1 MSMDIPEEWD
11 DEVSDT
17 DTVEVDFEVD
27 PVVIHAESEDES
39 GESDGDATEA
49 PDPDLDNLVIEF
61 VDLFNAR
68 DMDALAELLASDAES
83 SFLHESS
90 RAGVI
95 EGLEDLVFR
104 RPDVV
109 TTRGDLGTAPVAA
122 VWFLD
127 ADTDH
132 YRLCGFF
139 TMELAVGETPLI
151 GRIDLIEELA
161 DDDDLVVETPDDSE
175 RPEWEDWTAQD
186 ET

>member
-1 MSMDIPEEWD
+1 MPVEIPDDWD
-11 DEVSDT
+11 DAGSDA
-17 DTVEVDFEVD
+17 DTTEVDFAAD
-27 PVVIHAESEDES
+27 PVVIHAEFEDES
-39 GESDGDATEA
+39 GEGDDGPSEG
-49 PDPDLDNLVIEF
+49 PDPDLDNLVVEF

-68 DMDALAELLASDAES
+68 DMDSLAELLAADAES

-90 RAGVI
+90 GSGVI
-95 EGLEDLVFR
+95 EGLEDLIFR

-109 TTRGDLGTAPVAA
+109 TTRGDLGTDPVAA

-139 TMELAVGETPLI
+139 TFDLADGETPLI
-151 GRIDLIEELA
+151 GRIELIEELP
-161 DDDDLVVETPDDSE
+161 DEDLVVETPDDSE

>member
-1 MSMDIPEEWD
+1 MPVDIPDDWEDAGSD
-11 DEVSDT
+11 DET
-17 DTVEVDFEVD
+17 TEVDFDVD
-27 PVVIHAESEDES
+27 PVVIHAEFEDDTADSEDEPS
-39 GESDGDATEA
+39 GG
-49 PDPDLDNLVIEF
+49 PDPDLDNLVVEF

-90 RAGVI
+90 RSGVI
-95 EGLEDLVFR
+95 EGIEDVVFR

-109 TTRGDLGTAPVAA
+109 TTRGDLGTEPVAA

-127 ADTDH
+127 AESDR

-139 TMELAVGETPLI
+139 TIDLAEGETPLI
-151 GRIDLIEELA
+151 GRIDLVEELP
-161 DDDDLVVETPDDSE
+161 DDDLVVETPDDSE